1 MADSASETDQS
12 TPTLLVYHPLLPSVP
27 VTTLVMTGGVVS
39 PGGGGG
45 SASEQTTISSGCSQP
60 TIVSPFRTLP
70 TMSTLKRSGLSDRP
84 LSVARIATPSEL
96 GRYATSAMLFAP
108 NTLLRTSAFC
118 ASCRLTPPR
127 TAPGE
132 LPCTSLFSIRAS
144 PASAT
149 SPTCSKRTPARPLLT
164 TRLSCTQKPFRWLS
178 ESWQK
183 TSHHR
188 PLPWLSWM

>member
-39 PGGGGG
+39 PGGGG

-84 LSVARIATPSEL
+84 LSVARMATPLAL
-96 GRYATSAMLFAP
+96 GSYATS
-108 NTLLRTSAFC
+108 
-118 ASCRLTPPR
+118 
-127 TAPGE
+127 
-132 LPCTSLFSIRAS
+132 
-144 PASAT
+144 
-149 SPTCSKRTPARPLLT
+149 
-164 TRLSCTQKPFRWLS
+164 
-178 ESWQK
+178 
-183 TSHHR
+183 
-188 PLPWLSWM
+188 